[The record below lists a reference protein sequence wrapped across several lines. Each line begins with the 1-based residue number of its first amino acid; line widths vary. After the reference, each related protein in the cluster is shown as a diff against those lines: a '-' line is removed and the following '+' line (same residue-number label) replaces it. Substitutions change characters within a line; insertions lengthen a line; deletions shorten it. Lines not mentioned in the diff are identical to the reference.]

1 MILSDRRLRRLEFLF
16 LAALSALAAWLFRDR
31 TLDLAVARLFYHPEN
46 PADPWFEQ
54 NDVLWEFFYRAAPW
68 LTAVLLLGSLT
79 VLCASL
85 LKEHYQKYRAP
96 AIFVFL
102 VVALGPGLFVNAVF
116 KPYWGRPRP
125 REVVELGGKH
135 EYRPFYSPAV
145 GAPGK
150 SFPCGHCSVA
160 FSFGAGWWL
169 LRRRRP
175 VLAASGLAG
184 SIAFGTMM
192 GVGRIA
198 AGGHFLSDVVWA
210 GLIVLWIS
218 YWLFHH
224 VVAGVAV
231 MGAMLERR
239 RRLTM
244 AIYAVAGVAT
254 VLTILV
260 ASPFHAEVHVALPA
274 SDARDVAAK
283 AAPIRVEIENSR
295 VDLAMDETQAQGIRL
310 DGYAK
315 GFGFPGG
322 RVLADCAREAGFCQ
336 VRRRGFFSDYESVIR
351 VVVNPR
357 VVPLLHVRVRQ
368 GEIFRES
375 AAPLPQG
382 YKLETD

>member
-1 MILSDRRLRRLEFLF
+1 MTLSDRRLRQLEFWG
-16 LAALSALAAWLFRDR
+16 LAALSALAAWLFRDK
-31 TLDLAVARLFYHPEN
+31 TLDLSVARLFYHPEN

-54 NDVLWEFFYRAAPW
+54 NYALWEFFYRAAPW
-68 LTAVLLLGSLT
+68 LTAILLLGSLT
-79 VLCASL
+79 TLCASL

-125 REVVELGGKH
+125 REVIELGGKH
-135 EYRPFYSPAV
+135 DYRPFYSPAV

-169 LRRRRP
+169 FRRRRP
-175 VLAASGLAG
+175 KTAVLGLAG
-184 SIAFGTMM
+184 SIAFGAMM

-231 MGAMLERR
+231 MGAALEKR

-244 AIYAVAGVAT
+244 ALYAVAGVIT
-254 VLTILV
+254 LLTILI
-260 ASPFHAEVHVALPA
+260 ASPFHAEIHVALPETKV
-274 SDARDVAAK
+274 SPMNL
-283 AAPIRVEIENSR
+283 PINVEVDNSR
-295 VDLAMDETQAQGIRL
+295 VDLVMDEAQPQGIRL

-322 RVLADCAREAGFCQ
+322 RVVADCGDQGNLCR
-336 VRRRGFFSDYESVIR
+336 VHRRGFFSDYESVIR

-357 VVPLLHVRVRQ
+357 LIPLLHLSVHQ
-368 GEIFRES
+368 GEIFRDS
-375 AAPLPQG
+375 NAPLPEG
-382 YKLETD
+382 YTLEVN